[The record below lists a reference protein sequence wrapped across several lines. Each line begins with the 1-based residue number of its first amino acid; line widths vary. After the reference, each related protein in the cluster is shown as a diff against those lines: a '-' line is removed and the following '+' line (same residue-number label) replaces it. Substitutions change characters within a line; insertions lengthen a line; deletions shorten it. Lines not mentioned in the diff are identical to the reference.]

1 MKLKL
6 LALVALGVSS
16 TGGPLSA
23 ITITNPLS
31 LQTQYLVGIV
41 NGQPGNSNINTEQAI
56 AQHILDLSLGE
67 VDGAYAANTLFNYAG
82 TITSNGGQHGDPI
95 VGDGIVSIPAGWG
108 GALVKYDGNNAGYAL
123 FVFGGTAS
131 TIPEYPWDL
140 WTTNHEQYRI
150 SHYTL
155 FSGDGGITPNPT
167 SVPEGAVGVAFL
179 GLALAGLGVARRVM
193 TRQVA

>member
-1 MKLKL
+1 MKLILITL
-6 LALVALGVSS
+6 LSLGVSS
-16 TGGPLSA
+16 TGLGV
-23 ITITNPLS
+23 TISNPLS

-41 NGQPGNSNINTEQAI
+41 NGQPGNSNIATETLI
-56 AQHILDLSLGE
+56 AQHILDLALGQ
-67 VDGAYAANTLFNYAG
+67 VDGAYAANTIFNYAG
-82 TITSNGGQHGDPI
+82 TITSNGGQHPDLI

-140 WTTNHEQYRI
+140 WTSNHEQYRI

-155 FSGDGGITPNPT
+155 FSGQGDVTPTPF
-167 SVPEGAVGVAFL
+167 SVPEGGTGVALL
-179 GLALAGLGVARRVM
+179 GFVIAGLGVARRVLS
-193 TRQVA
+193 RASAIA